1 MLFVEA
7 LLVDVGLLALGLAAE
22 VVLGQR
28 RPLVRALWLR
38 ADQQHAAVEALR
50 A

>member
-1 MLFVEA
+1 MVLVEA
-7 LLVDVGLLALGLAAE
+7 LLVDVGLLALGLAPE

-28 RPLVRALWLR
+28 WPLVRALWLG
-38 ADQQHAAVEALR
+38 ADQQHASVEALR

>member
-1 MLFVEA
+1 MLLVEA
-7 LLVDVGLLALGLAAE
+7 LLVDVGLLALGLAAQ

-28 RPLVRALWLR
+28 WPLVRALWLG
-38 ADQQHAAVEALR
+38 ADQQHASVEALR